1 MDWERARVS
10 LEAYGIRS
18 RGWIRHIIRLVGIA
32 AVIIGAYNFLLAPF
46 LSAGALFTAYRD
58 ILGPLFTS
66 SSPIL
71 PDVALMIGGAVVGW
85 FV

>member
-10 LEAYGIRS
+10 IEAYGIRS
-18 RGWIRHIIRLVGIA
+18 RGWIRHIVRLVAIG

-46 LSAGALFTAYRD
+46 LSAGPLLTAYRD

-66 SSPIL
+66 SSPLL
-71 PDVALMIGGAVVGW
+71 PDVALMVVGAVVGW
-85 FV
+85 LV